1 MKLTN
6 VISISSLLVGLM
18 AGVSGQVRAQ
28 SATEPPAMTPPTTS
42 TTTTTTTP
50 GGTTERETT
59 VVVPVTP
66 VPSNKTRATGA
77 PSTTNVEVNTPS
89 TTGTDTTTTKVR
101 VDAPP
106 DAPNGTTN
114 VEITTPPAAPAPKSD
129 NVVVTPEAPAPAPTP
144 VVVPYPVP
152 QPVNTEKPIAHRVGA
167 ALTVGGGV
175 VDFTGASARDMT
187 NTGGYWNARIISGT
201 RQFLGVEAAYTGSAR
216 DISALG
222 LSNQALLVSNGIE
235 GAFRLNVPLITGRSI
250 VEPFAFAG
258 LGWSRYNIARS
269 DVNTSS
275 VASSD
280 DIMEIPYGG
289 GLSFGYGGFL
299 ADARFTYRSTY
310 YNDMFQT
317 PVGSN
322 GRLNNWSVGGQL
334 GAEF

>member
-1 MKLTN
+1 MPKT
-6 VISISSLLVGLM
+6 
-18 AGVSGQVRAQ
+18 
-28 SATEPPAMTPPTTS
+28 PA
-42 TTTTTTTP
+42 
-50 GGTTERETT
+50 
-59 VVVPVTP
+59 
-66 VPSNKTRATGA
+66 
-77 PSTTNVEVNTPS
+77 TTNVEVNTPS
-89 TTGTDTTTTKVR
+89 ATGTDTTTTKVH

-106 DAPNGTTN
+106 DSPSNTTN
-114 VEITTPPAAPAPKSD
+114 VEITTPPAAPAPKGD
-129 NVVVTPEAPAPAPTP
+129 NVVVTPEAPTPAPAVTP
-144 VVVPYPVP
+144 VAVPYPVEP
-152 QPVNTEKPIAHRVGA
+152 TYVEKPVEHRIGA

-175 VDFTGASARDMT
+175 VDFTGSSARDMT

-222 LSNQALLVSNGIE
+222 LSNQAMLVSNGIE
-235 GAFRLNVPLITGRSI
+235 GAFRLNVPLIRGRSI

-310 YNDMFQT
+310 YNDMFQAST
-317 PVGSN
+317 GS

-334 GAEF
+334 GVEF